1 MSVLKRLLTM
11 GPRDAGRR
19 VARRVAGSLASR
31 FDAAGLDFPLLPED
45 IADSTRLQ
53 LEPPPAGSTRKKL
66 SVAWLCTPP
75 SPGSGGHTT
84 LFRMVAGMED
94 RGHRCT
100 VLLYNRHD
108 SDPVRNTAII
118 RQYWPHLKADIRIV
132 PQAIEGYDA
141 CVATSWDTAHVLA
154 RRSNKGTHRFYLVQD
169 FEPFFYPRGSL
180 YSLAE
185 DTYRFGFRHIALGGM
200 VAATLLENVGVDS
213 SMVSFGCDTG
223 TYRLDNVGPRRG
235 VVFYAREA
243 VDRRGFLLARLAL
256 EDFHSRHPG
265 QPIHVYGDPM
275 GRWTVPHVHH
285 GKLTPVQLNT
295 LYNTSAAGLAMSFTN
310 ISLVA
315 EEMLAAGL
323 TPVVNDHRYAR
334 LDLPNPGVAW
344 APATPGGLA
353 DALSAVVEM
362 TSGSRSIEC
371 SAGVRQGWDGTQAAV
386 SNLISDAVA
395 GLPARPS
402 TSSQETWHYAAG
414 TRGAETG
421 SHG

>member
-1 MSVLKRLLTM
+1 MSVLKRILTM

-19 VARRVAGSLASR
+19 AARRVAGSLASR
-31 FDAAGLDFPLLPED
+31 FDTAGLDFPLLPED

-53 LEPPPAGSTRKKL
+53 LEPPPAGGTKKRL

-118 RQYWPHLKADIRIV
+118 RQYWPHLNADIRTV
-132 PQAIEGYDA
+132 PQAIKGFDA

-154 RRSNKGTHRFYLVQD
+154 RRSSASTHRFYFVQD

-200 VAATLLENVGVDS
+200 VAATLLENVGAGS
-213 SMVSFGCDTG
+213 SMVSFGCDTE
-223 TYRLDNVGPRRG
+223 TYRLDNMGPRRG

-256 EDFHSRHPG
+256 EDFHNRHPE

-295 LYNTSAAGLAMSFTN
+295 LYNTCAAGLAMSFTN

-323 TPVVNDHRYAR
+323 TPIVNDHRYAR
-334 LDLPNPGVAW
+334 LDLPNSEVAW

-353 DALSAVVEM
+353 SALSNAVEM
-362 TSGSRSIEC
+362 ASALRSIKC
-371 SAGVRQGWDGTQAAV
+371 SAGVRPGWGETQDAV
-386 SNLISDAVA
+386 TRLITDAVA
-395 GLPARPS
+395 AMPV
-402 TSSQETWHYAAG
+402 T
-414 TRGAETG
+414 AETG